1 MVSVYTHHLESLG
14 SRVEVAAL
22 RDTAK
27 LEERTALV
35 NYASR
40 FAAFASGIHKIDRCW
55 PRYELLADQ
64 TRRKKGK
71 VTSVPAKAGLI
82 R

>member
-27 LEERTALV
+27 LEQRAALV
-35 NYASR
+35 GYASR
-40 FAAFASGIHKIDRCW
+40 IAAFASGIHKIDRCSSCCT
-55 PRYELLADQ
+55 LQAHHISM
-64 TRRKKGK
+64 G
-71 VTSVPAKAGLI
+71 
-82 R
+82 